1 MIRKRIGAAL
11 ITVLVCP
18 LFFQPSEAFAESSE
32 AAQLY
37 ETAFRLIV
45 EGDYGEAYDRLNE
58 VIDRYPDTVYAR
70 FAEDR
75 RQRLEQLNL
84 PSIRRKKIDQS
95 GRIGTVVFST
105 LYSTWLG
112 IGTAR
117 LADETDNA
125 KSIATGMMIGAPTGL
140 LTSLIVTQNAK
151 LTRGQSALINFS
163 SSWGTWQGLGWAI
176 LISEDDGEKPLISS
190 TMIGGLSGL
199 IATSALTRKIDPSV
213 GDMAIINYG
222 ALWGTWLSM
231 AAGRVMRRTDD
242 DELLAWTLIGGN
254 IGTIAMASLSPKVDI
269 TPARAH
275 WINLGGVIG
284 TIVAS
289 GIVMI
294 IAENDISESA
304 AFGTLMVGGIAGLI
318 TGIYNTHHLP
328 PPSEASRRLSWR
340 NDSTRRGQSPHQLQL
355 SPNGGVHVNFLNVQ
369 F

>member
-1 MIRKRIGAAL
+1 MVYRQMRVAL
-11 ITVLVCP
+11 ITVLACV
-18 LFFQPSEAFAESSE
+18 LFSPPS
-32 AAQLY
+32 AAATQVNAPAHLY

-45 EGDYGEAYDRLNE
+45 EGDYSEAYDRLNE
-58 VIDRYPDTVYAR
+58 VMDKYPNTVYAR

-75 RQRLEQLNL
+75 KRRLEQLNL

-125 KSIATGMMIGAPTGL
+125 KSVATGMMIGAPTGL
-140 LTSLIVTQNAK
+140 LTSLIVTRNAK
-151 LTRGQSALINFS
+151 LTRGQSTLINFS
-163 SSWGTWQGLGWAI
+163 GSWGTWQGLGWAI
-176 LISEDDGEKPLISS
+176 LISEDDGEKPLIGGA
-190 TMIGGLSGL
+190 MIGGLSGIL
-199 IATSALTRKIDPSV
+199 ATSVLTRKIDPNL
-213 GDMAIINYG
+213 GDVATINYG
-222 ALWGTWLSM
+222 GLWGTWLSM
-231 AAGRVMRRTDD
+231 TAGRVVTRADGD
-242 DELLAWTLIGGN
+242 QLLAWTLIGGN
-254 IGTIAMASLSPKVDI
+254 IGTIAMAALSPKIDI

-289 GIVMI
+289 GIVVI
-294 IAENDISESA
+294 IAESGISESA

-318 TGIYNTHHLP
+318 AGIYNTRHLP
-328 PPSEASRRLSWR
+328 PPEIGERLSRR
-340 NDSTRRGQSPHQLQL
+340 NNSTPWDRPPHQLQL
-355 SPNGGVHVNFLNVQ
+355 NSDSVQVNFLNVQ

>member
-1 MIRKRIGAAL
+1 MIHKQIGAVL
-11 ITVLVCP
+11 ITILVCA
-18 LFFQPSEAFAESSE
+18 LFFQPSAAFAESSG
-32 AAQLY
+32 AGQLY
-37 ETAFRLIV
+37 ENAFRLIV

-58 VIDRYPDTVYAR
+58 VIDKYPGTVYAR

-117 LADETDNA
+117 LVDETDNA
-125 KSIATGMMIGAPTGL
+125 KTIAAGMMIGAPTGL
-140 LTSLIVTQNAK
+140 LTSLVATRNAK

-163 SSWGTWQGLGWAI
+163 GSWGTWQGWGWAT
-176 LISEDDGEKPLISS
+176 LIDEYDDEKSVIRGA
-190 TMIGGLSGL
+190 MIGGLSGIL
-199 IATSALTRKIDPSV
+199 ATSVLTRKIDPSL
-213 GDMAIINYG
+213 GDMRIINYG
-222 ALWGTWLSM
+222 GLWGTWLSM
-231 AAGRVMRRTDD
+231 TAGKVAGLPDG
-242 DELLAWTLIGGN
+242 DELLVWTLIGGN
-254 IGTIAMASLSPKVDI
+254 LGMTAMASLSPNIDI

-294 IAENDISESA
+294 IAEDDISESA
-304 AFGTLMVGGIAGLI
+304 AFGLLMFGGITGLI
-318 TGIYNTHHLP
+318 AGIYNTGHIP
-328 PPSEASRRLSWR
+328 PPEAGERLSRW
-340 NDSTRRGQSPHQLQL
+340 NDSTLWDRPPHELQL
-355 SPNGGVHVNFLNVQ
+355 NSNGIHANFFSLR

>member
-1 MIRKRIGAAL
+1 MIHKQIRTVL
-11 ITVLVCP
+11 ITILVCA
-18 LFFQPSEAFAESSE
+18 LFSQPSTASAESSE

-37 ETAFRLIV
+37 ETAFRRIV
-45 EGDYGEAYDRLNE
+45 ERDYGEAYDRLNA
-58 VIDRYPDTVYAR
+58 VIDKYPDTVYAR
-70 FAEDR
+70 FAENR
-75 RQRLEQLNL
+75 KQRLEQLNL
-84 PSIRRKKIDQS
+84 PSIRRKKIDPS
-95 GRIGTVVFST
+95 GRIETVVFST

-117 LADETDNA
+117 LVDETDNA
-125 KSIATGMMIGAPTGL
+125 KSIAGGMMIGAPTGL
-140 LTSLIVTQNAK
+140 LTSLIATRNTK

-163 SSWGTWQGLGWAI
+163 GSWGTWQGLGWAI

-190 TMIGGLSGL
+190 TMIGGLSGI
-199 IATSALTRKIDPSV
+199 IATSALTRKIDPSL
-213 GDMAIINYG
+213 GDMRIINYG
-222 ALWGTWLSM
+222 ALWGTWLSVT
-231 AAGRVMRRTDD
+231 AGKVVGVPDG

-254 IGTIAMASLSPKVDI
+254 LGAAVMASLSSKIDI

-294 IAENDISESA
+294 IAESDISESA

-318 TGIYNTHHLP
+318 TGIYNTRHI
-328 PPSEASRRLSWR
+328 PSPEASEMLGRRD
-340 NDSTRRGQSPHQLQL
+340 NSTRWDRSPYESQLN
-355 SPNGGVHVNFLNVQ
+355 SSGIHANFLSLR

>member
-1 MIRKRIGAAL
+1 MIRKQIGAGL
-11 ITVLVCP
+11 ITILVCA
-18 LFFQPSEAFAESSE
+18 LFSQPSAVSAESSE
-32 AAQLY
+32 AGQLY

-45 EGDYGEAYDRLNE
+45 DGDYGEAYDRLNE

-95 GRIGTVVFST
+95 GRVGTVVFST

-125 KSIATGMMIGAPTGL
+125 KSIATGMMIGAPAGL
-140 LTSLIVTQNAK
+140 LTSLVATRNAK

-163 SSWGTWQGLGWAI
+163 GVWGTWQGLGWAI
-176 LISEDDGEKPLISS
+176 LIDEDDDEKSLIRS
-190 TMIGGLSGL
+190 TMIGGLSGIL
-199 IATSALTRKIDPSV
+199 ATSILTRRIDPSL

-222 ALWGTWLSM
+222 ALWGTWLSLC
-231 AAGRVMRRTDD
+231 AGQVADVED
-242 DELLAWTLIGGN
+242 GDELLAWTLIGGN
-254 IGTIAMASLSPKVDI
+254 LGMTAMALLSPNIDI
-269 TPARAH
+269 TPARAN

-284 TIVAS
+284 TTVAS
-289 GIVMI
+289 GIVTI
-294 IAENDISESA
+294 IAESDISEESA
-304 AFGTLMVGGIAGLI
+304 FATLMVGGIAGLI
-318 TGIYNTHHLP
+318 TGIYNTRHISP
-328 PPSEASRRLSWR
+328 PETGERLSRRNNSTSWDR
-340 NDSTRRGQSPHQLQL
+340 PPHQLQL
-355 SPNGGVHVNFLNVQ
+355 NSDGVQVNFLNVQ

>member
-1 MIRKRIGAAL
+1 MIHKQIGAAL
-11 ITVLVCP
+11 ITIFVCT
-18 LFFQPSEAFAESSE
+18 LFSPPSAASAESSA

-58 VIDRYPDTVYAR
+58 VIDKYPDTVYAR
-70 FAEDR
+70 FAENR
-75 RQRLEQLNL
+75 QQRLEQLNL

-117 LADETDNA
+117 LVDETDGA
-125 KSIATGMMIGAPTGL
+125 KTVAAGMMIGAPTGL
-140 LTSLIVTQNAK
+140 LTSLITTRNAK

-163 SSWGTWQGLGWAI
+163 GSWGTWQGLGWAI
-176 LISEDDGEKPLISS
+176 LIDEDDGEKPLISGA
-190 TMIGGLSGL
+190 MIGGLSGIL
-199 IATSALTRKIDPSV
+199 ATSVLTRKIDPSL
-213 GDMAIINYG
+213 GDMGIINYG
-222 ALWGTWLSM
+222 ALWGTWLSLC
-231 AAGRVMRRTDD
+231 AGQVVGIEDGD
-242 DELLAWTLIGGN
+242 GLLAWTLIGGN
-254 IGTIAMASLSPKVDI
+254 IGATAMAVLSSKIDI

-284 TIVAS
+284 TIAAS

-294 IAENDISESA
+294 IAESDISPESA
-304 AFGTLMVGGIAGLI
+304 FATLMVGGIAGLI
-318 TGIYNTHHLP
+318 AGTHTTRHIP
-328 PPSEASRRLSWR
+328 PPEVGERLSRR
-340 NDSTRRGQSPHQLQL
+340 NDSTIWHRPPHELQL
-355 SPNGGVHVNFLNVQ
+355 SPNGMRVNFLNIR

>member
-1 MIRKRIGAAL
+1 MIHKQIGAVL
-11 ITVLVCP
+11 ITVLVCA
-18 LFFQPSEAFAESSE
+18 LFSQRSAASVESSE
-32 AAQLY
+32 AGRLY

-58 VIDRYPDTVYAR
+58 VIDKYPGSVYAR

-95 GRIGTVVFST
+95 GRVGTVVFST

-112 IGTAR
+112 FGTAR
-117 LADETDNA
+117 LIDETDNA
-125 KSIATGMMIGAPTGL
+125 KTIAGGLMIGAPAGL
-140 LTSLIVTQNAK
+140 LASLVATRNAK

-163 SSWGTWQGLGWAI
+163 GSWGTWQGLGWAI
-176 LISEDDGEKPLISS
+176 LTDEEDDVKSLIRGA
-190 TMIGGLSGL
+190 MIGGLSSIL
-199 IATSALTRKIDPSV
+199 ATSVLTRRIDPSL
-213 GDMAIINYG
+213 GDMSIINYG

-231 AAGRVMRRTDD
+231 CAGQVAGVEGG

-254 IGTIAMASLSPKVDI
+254 LGMTAMASLSPKIDI

-289 GIVMI
+289 GIVTI
-294 IAENDISESA
+294 IADDDISAEA
-304 AFGTLMVGGIAGLI
+304 AFGSLMVGGIAGLI
-318 TGIYNTHHLP
+318 AGIYNTRHIP
-328 PPSEASRRLSWR
+328 APEVGERLGRR
-340 NDSTRRGQSPHQLQL
+340 NDSTLWDRPPHQLRL
-355 SPNGGVHVNFLNVQ
+355 NSNGMYANF
-369 F
+369 FSTRF

>member
-1 MIRKRIGAAL
+1 MIHKRIEAAL
-11 ITVLVCP
+11 ITLFVGA
-18 LFFQPSEAFAESSE
+18 LFFQTNMAAAESSE

-45 EGDYGEAYDRLNE
+45 GGDYGEAYDRLNE
-58 VIDRYPDTVYAR
+58 VVDKYPNTVYAQ
-70 FAEDR
+70 FAESR
-75 RQRLEQLNL
+75 KQRLEQLNL

-163 SSWGTWQGLGWAI
+163 GSWGTWQGLGWAI

-190 TMIGGLSGL
+190 TMIGGLSGIL
-199 IATSALTRKIDPSV
+199 ATSALTRKIDPSL

-222 ALWGTWLSM
+222 ALWGTWLSLCAGQ
-231 AAGRVMRRTDD
+231 AAGVEGG

-254 IGTIAMASLSPKVDI
+254 LGAIATASLSPKIDI

-294 IAENDISESA
+294 VAENDISESA

-328 PPSEASRRLSWR
+328 PPPEASQRLSWR
-340 NDSTRRGQSPHQLQL
+340 NDSTRWGQSPHQLQL
-355 SPNGGVHVNFLNVQ
+355 SPDGVQVNFLNIR

>member
-1 MIRKRIGAAL
+1 MIHKRIGIAL
-11 ITVLVCP
+11 ITILVCT
-18 LFFQPSEAFAESSE
+18 LFCQPSAASAESSE
-32 AAQLY
+32 AGQLY

-75 RQRLEQLNL
+75 KQRLEQLNL
-84 PSIRRKKIDQS
+84 PSIRRRKIDQS
-95 GRIGTVVFST
+95 GRVGTVVFST

-140 LTSLIVTQNAK
+140 LTSLVATRNAK
-151 LTRGQSALINFS
+151 LSRGQSALINFGGT
-163 SSWGTWQGLGWAI
+163 WGTWQGLGWAI
-176 LISEDDGEKPLISS
+176 LTDEDDDEKSLIKGA
-190 TMIGGLSGL
+190 MIGGLSGIL
-199 IATSALTRKIDPSV
+199 ATSVLTRRIDPNL

-222 ALWGTWLSM
+222 ALWGTWLSLC
-231 AAGRVMRRTDD
+231 ASQVAGVEG

-254 IGTIAMASLSPKVDI
+254 IGAIAMASLSPQIDI

-284 TIVAS
+284 TTVAS
-289 GIVMI
+289 GVVMI
-294 IAENDISESA
+294 MAESDISEKT
-304 AFGTLMVGGIAGLI
+304 AFATLMVGGVAGLI
-318 TGIYNTHHLP
+318 TGIFNTRQIP
-328 PPSEASRRLSWR
+328 PLEVGERLSRR
-340 NDSTRRGQSPHQLQL
+340 NNSTLWDRPPHQLQL
-355 SPNGGVHVNFLNVQ
+355 NSNGIGANFLNIR

>member
-1 MIRKRIGAAL
+1 MIYKRIGATL
-11 ITVLVCP
+11 IAILVCA
-18 LFFQPSEAFAESSE
+18 LFCQSSVASAESSE

-45 EGDYGEAYDRLNE
+45 EGDYGDAYDRLNE

-75 RQRLEQLNL
+75 KQRLEQLNL

-95 GRIGTVVFST
+95 GRVGTVVFST

-140 LTSLIVTQNAK
+140 LTSLVVTQNAK
-151 LTRGQSALINFS
+151 LTHGQSALINFS
-163 SSWGTWQGLGWAI
+163 GVWGTWQGLGWAI
-176 LISEDDGEKPLISS
+176 LIDEDDDEKSLIRS
-190 TMIGGLSGL
+190 TMIGGLSGIL
-199 IATSALTRKIDPSV
+199 ATSILTRRINPSL
-213 GDMAIINYG
+213 GDIVIINYG

-231 AAGRVMRRTDD
+231 CAGQVAGVEGG
-242 DELLAWTLIGGN
+242 DELLAWTLLGGN
-254 IGTIAMASLSPKVDI
+254 IGAITMASLSPKIDI
-269 TPARAH
+269 ASARAH

-284 TIVAS
+284 TMVAS
-289 GIVMI
+289 GIVII
-294 IAENDISESA
+294 IAEDEISPEA
-304 AFGTLMVGGIAGLI
+304 AFGLLMVGGIAGLI
-318 TGIYNTHHLP
+318 TGIYNTRHISP
-328 PPSEASRRLSWR
+328 PETGERLSRWD
-340 NDSTRRGQSPHQLQL
+340 DSTLWDRPPHQLQL
-355 SPNGGVHVNFLNVQ
+355 NSDGVQVNFLNVQ

>member
-1 MIRKRIGAAL
+1 MVHKQMRVAL
-11 ITVLVCP
+11 ITIFVCVLFSP
-18 LFFQPSEAFAESSE
+18 PS
-32 AAQLY
+32 AAATELHTAAHLY

-45 EGDYGEAYDRLNE
+45 EGDYSQAYDRLNE
-58 VIDRYPDTVYAR
+58 VIDKYPNTVYAR
-70 FAEDR
+70 FAENR

-84 PSIRRKKIDQS
+84 PGIRRKKIDQS

-140 LTSLIVTQNAK
+140 LTSLIATRNAK

-163 SSWGTWQGLGWAI
+163 GSWGTWQGLGWAI

-190 TMIGGLSGL
+190 TMIGGLSGIL
-199 IATSALTRKIDPSV
+199 ATSVLTRKIDPSL
-213 GDMAIINYG
+213 GDMRIINYG
-222 ALWGTWLSM
+222 GLWGTWLSVT
-231 AAGRVMRRTDD
+231 AGKVAGLPDG

-254 IGTIAMASLSPKVDI
+254 LGMAAMAALSPKIDI

-294 IAENDISESA
+294 IAESDISESA

-318 TGIYNTHHLP
+318 AGIYNTRHLP
-328 PPSEASRRLSWR
+328 PPEARERLSHR
-340 NDSTRRGQSPHQLQL
+340 NDWTTWQLRPHRLQL
-355 SPNGGVHVNFLNVQ
+355 SPGGVRANVLSIR

>member
-1 MIRKRIGAAL
+1 MIHKQILAAL
-11 ITVLVCP
+11 IAIFVCM
-18 LFFQPSEAFAESSE
+18 FFSQPTAVFAESSE

-37 ETAFRLIV
+37 ETAFKLIV
-45 EGDYGEAYDRLNE
+45 EGDYGEAYDLLNE
-58 VIDRYPDTVYAR
+58 VIDKYPDTVYAQ
-70 FAEDR
+70 FAESR
-75 RQRLEQLNL
+75 SQRLEQLNL

-95 GRIGTVVFST
+95 GRVETVVFST

-125 KSIATGMMIGAPTGL
+125 KSIATGMMIGAPIGL
-140 LTSLIVTQNAK
+140 LTSLVATRNAK

-163 SSWGTWQGLGWAI
+163 GAWGTWQGLGWAI
-176 LISEDDGEKPLISS
+176 LIDEENDEKPLISGA
-190 TMIGGLSGL
+190 MIGGLSGIL
-199 IATSALTRKIDPSV
+199 TTSALTRKIDPSL
-213 GDMAIINYG
+213 GDMRIINYG

-231 AAGRVMRRTDD
+231 TAGRVAGLPDG

-254 IGTIAMASLSPKVDI
+254 IGLTTMALLTPKIDI

-284 TIVAS
+284 TMVAS

-294 IAENDISESA
+294 IAESDISESA

-318 TGIYNTHHLP
+318 AGIYNTRHLP
-328 PPSEASRRLSWR
+328 PPEARERLSHR
-340 NDSTRRGQSPHQLQL
+340 NDWTTWQLRPHRLQL
-355 SPNGGVHVNFLNVQ
+355 SPGGVRANFLSVR